1 MSDGAPLEAQR
12 LTPEEEEKLRGEP
25 LRTVRARNA
34 EPVPA
39 TEVARARVRGFMM
52 GAAVAA
58 GAGVAA
64 AVGYLFIRGARTPR
78 KRRRKHV

>member
-1 MSDGAPLEAQR
+1 MSEPGPIEAQR
-12 LTPEEEEKLRGEP
+12 LTPEEEAKLRGEP

-39 TEVARARVRGFMM
+39 TEVARARVRGFVL
-52 GAAVAA
+52 GATVAA

-64 AVGYLFIRGARTPR
+64 AVGYLFFRGVRTPR
-78 KRRRKHV
+78 KRRKHV